1 MAATIELDE
10 EKAVA
15 AVRPDAAVR
24 LAPQHDE
31 TVVSAQHSRLQD
43 GSGLEERSQ
52 QFTVGRSARSLPP
65 AWSDSLTSSRG

>member
-10 EKAVA
+10 ENAVA

-31 TVVSAQHSRLQD
+31 AVVSAQHSRLQD
-43 GSGLEERSQ
+43 GSW
-52 QFTVGRSARSLPP
+52 T
-65 AWSDSLTSSRG
+65 